1 MYRRPVTDSSNRS
14 PDDEPERVF
23 FVHLQKTA
31 GTTVY
36 LWLKEV
42 LPPGALYPEDVDGP
56 KIPAVLTVDRLLE
69 RWQARRDEIRVVTGH
84 FPLCT
89 TELLGAPFR
98 TFTILRDPVART
110 VSYLR
115 HYRATNPEGDRRP
128 FEEIYA
134 DPLRFG
140 GMIENHMVKMFSL
153 RAEEMTDGMLTRVD
167 FTPEHLERAK
177 ERLATVDVVG
187 VQERFDLFWADL
199 RDAFGWP
206 LGDRPGTANRSE
218 PAEIPD
224 HLLERIAEDNALDV
238 ELHRFAQALVEQ
250 RHC

>member
-1 MYRRPVTDSSNRS
+1 MYRPPVIDPASATTG
-14 PDDEPERVF
+14 EPERVF

-42 LPPGALYPEDVDGP
+42 LAPGALYPDDDDGP

-69 RWQARRDEIRVVTGH
+69 RWRARRDEIRVVTGH

-89 TELLGAPFR
+89 TELLDAPFR

-110 VSYLR
+110 VSYLQ

-128 FEEIYA
+128 FEQIYE
-134 DPLRFG
+134 DPLRFR
-140 GMIENHMVKMFSL
+140 GMIENHMVKMFAL
-153 RAEEMTDGMLTRVD
+153 RTEEMTDGMLTPVD
-167 FTPEHLERAK
+167 FGPEHLERAK
-177 ERLATVDVVG
+177 QRLATVDVVG
-187 VQERFDLFWADL
+187 VQERFDVFWDDL
-199 RDAFGWP
+199 RGAFGWP
-206 LGDRPGTANRSE
+206 LGDRPGRANRSE
-218 PAEIPD
+218 PADISD
-224 HLLERIAEDNALDV
+224 SLLERIAEDNALDI
-238 ELHRFAQALVEQ
+238 ELHRYAGALVDS